1 MIKNVLKKI
10 NIKVLLPNKNIKTPL
25 LSTRFLLSA
34 KNKKNLTII
43 LKKGK
48 AMNKEEILISDIKEK
63 FDTLGVARSL
73 AISDDDRILDFLLKD
88 SKYSQEYKERFFK
101 EHSLALVF
109 KKDDFLNFL
118 DLKLLNSSYT
128 SFSNKI
134 GLGTK
139 AKRFI
144 KNDENVVLNFP
155 FKDGVLKG
163 GQSKDDEKSNEIFF
177 NNVLAKSD
185 IDALFSPKVLTN
197 FELLG
202 EGDIKEVLKNNP
214 SLLIKGN
221 NLIALHTLKEYFRHQ
236 SEQNKV
242 KLIYID
248 PPYNTGSDSFNY
260 NDKFNHST
268 WLTFMKNRLEIAREL
283 LRDDGVIFVQCD
295 DNEQAYLKVLMD
307 EIFGRENFVTSA
319 IRQTRAG
326 GGFGTSDFGIT
337 HDYIIIFAKN
347 RLSSRLN
354 GIQKDKKELTTYFS
368 CNDNK
373 GVFHK
378 RDLKQSQ
385 NQAGTREDRPF
396 MFYPILTKNNEVFSI
411 TDDEFKMIYVDKKFN
426 DTFLNDLKEQYLN
439 SGYDFILPQHSN
451 SLGRWSCGFDGFKK
465 LLNDGDILC
474 ENGKIYKKER
484 LNNENSTK
492 VATSIFLE
500 SKYHNGIATQEN
512 AEIFNKLNFA
522 FPKPEALLQRIIE
535 ISTQE
540 NDLVLDFFAGSG
552 TTMAVA
558 HKMKRRCITIEQ
570 MDYIQTITKERIK
583 KVIEGEQGGI
593 SKAVEWSG
601 GGNVV
606 YCELAPLNA
615 YFVEKIQNS
624 RNEAELESIIASMSE
639 KAFIDYRV
647 DIKKALEDKE
657 FSTLSLED
665 KKATLIDCLDRNMDY
680 IPYADIN
687 DSEYKIS
694 DEAKKLNKIF
704 YNKGE

>member
-1 MIKNVLKKI
+1 
-10 NIKVLLPNKNIKTPL
+10 
-25 LSTRFLLSA
+25 
-34 KNKKNLTII
+34 
-43 LKKGK
+43 
-48 AMNKEEILISDIKEK
+48 MNKEEILISDIKEK

-73 AISDDDRILDFLLKD
+73 TISDDDRILDFLLKD

-221 NLIALHTLKEYFRHQ
+221 NLIALHTLKEYFKNSPQ
-236 SEQNKV
+236 QNKV

-248 PPYNTGSDSFNY
+248 PPYNTGNDDFKY

-268 WLTFMKNRLEIAREL
+268 WLCFMKNRLEIAREL

-307 EIFGRENFVTSA
+307 EIFGRENFITTF
-319 IRQTRAG
+319 IWEKTQHFGRQKINYY
-326 GGFGTSDFGIT
+326 SNKE
-337 HDYIIIFAKN
+337 YILCYAKN
-347 RLSSRLN
+347 LLN
-354 GIQKDKKELTTYFS
+354 
-368 CNDNK
+368 
-373 GVFHK
+373 
-378 RDLKQSQ
+378 SQ
-385 NQAGTREDRPF
+385 NQKKRFLIENIQTEFEDAPLYNASNNQHVLTFPKNSCIFNIEDGTYNETDEPNK
-396 MFYPILTKNNEVFSI
+396 YDLLDAVEVKNSTNVNEFRINFKSRWSDK
-411 TDDEFKMIYVDKKFN
+411 TLQDEIKNGAKVLIKSKKFSPRIIYADN
-426 DTFLNDLKEQYLN
+426 KE
-439 SGYDFILPQHSN
+439 FIVSPKTIIFTN
-451 SLGRWSCGFDGFKK
+451 EKNPFCAEVKGIKVGTT
-465 LLNDGDILC
+465 
-474 ENGKIYKKER
+474 ENGTAELKN
-484 LNNENSTK
+484 LFQDNNQAIE
-492 VATSIFLE
+492 F
-500 SKYHNGIATQEN
+500 
-512 AEIFNKLNFA
+512 FNY
-522 FPKPEALLQRIIE
+522 PKPESLMAYIIE
-535 ISTQE
+535 ISTNE

-552 TTMAVA
+552 TTLAVA
-558 HKMKRRCITIEQ
+558 HKMKRRCIGIEQ
-570 MDYIQTITKERIK
+570 MDYIQNITKERLK

-593 SKAVEWSG
+593 SKAVSWSG

-647 DIKKALEDKE
+647 DIKKVLEDKE
-657 FSTLSLED
+657 FSALSLED

>member
-1 MIKNVLKKI
+1 
-10 NIKVLLPNKNIKTPL
+10 
-25 LSTRFLLSA
+25 
-34 KNKKNLTII
+34 
-43 LKKGK
+43 
-48 AMNKEEILISDIKEK
+48 MNKEEILISDIKEK

-202 EGDIKEVLKNNP
+202 KGNINEVLENKPN
-214 SLLIKGN
+214 LLIKGN

-248 PPYNTGSDSFNY
+248 PPYNTGKDDFKY

-307 EIFGRENFVTSA
+307 EIFGRENFVATICRIA
-319 IRQTRAG
+319 TKRVKGDAKNINKN
-326 GGFGTSDFGIT
+326 
-337 HDYIIIFAKN
+337 HDYIHLYARKIENFSIKHLKKEYNNKSIYDLSDEFVNERGKHLLRPLDNGTLDYTPTLDYIITAPNGDKICAGGDFNEREK
-347 RLSSRLN
+347 RLN
-354 GIQKDKKELTTYFS
+354 GKSNKKDWRFRWSEEKFKFGLENGFIVFKESRGKQRVYF
-368 CNDNK
+368 K
-373 GVFHK
+373 
-378 RDLKQSQ
+378 
-385 NQAGTREDRPF
+385 
-396 MFYPILTKNNEVFSI
+396 
-411 TDDEFKMIYVDKKFN
+411 IYQFVD
-426 DTFLNDLKEQYLN
+426 NDLNLIERTDKVLSVFDEMFNNQ
-439 SGYDFILPQHSN
+439 GTTEISN
-451 SLGRWSCGFDGFKK
+451 VLEKG
-465 LLNDGDILC
+465 
-474 ENGKIYKKER
+474 
-484 LNNENSTK
+484 
-492 VATSIFLE
+492 IFT
-500 SKYHNGIATQEN
+500 Y
-512 AEIFNKLNFA
+512 
-522 FPKPEALLQRIIE
+522 PKPESLMKRIIE

-583 KVIEGEQGGI
+583 KVIDGEQGGI
-593 SKAVEWSG
+593 SKAVSWSG

-624 RNEAELESIIASMSE
+624 RSEAELESIIASMSE

-647 DIKKALEDKE
+647 DIKKVLEDKK
-657 FSTLSLED
+657 FSALSLEN

-687 DSEYKIS
+687 DSEYKIN

>member
-1 MIKNVLKKI
+1 
-10 NIKVLLPNKNIKTPL
+10 
-25 LSTRFLLSA
+25 
-34 KNKKNLTII
+34 
-43 LKKGK
+43 
-48 AMNKEEILISDIKEK
+48 MNKEEILISDIKEK

-248 PPYNTGSDSFNY
+248 PPYNTGNDDFNY
-260 NDKFNHST
+260 NDNFKHST
-268 WLTFMKNRLEIAREL
+268 WLCFMKNRLEIAREL
-283 LRDDGVIFVQCD
+283 LRDDGVIFVQCG

-307 EIFGRENFVTSA
+307 EIFDGENFV
-319 IRQTRAG
+319 
-326 GGFGTSDFGIT
+326 GTICRIATKRVKGDSKNINKIHDYIHIYAKKIKNFQIKHLEKVDDSIYDLRDEFENERGKHLLRPLDNGSINYSQKS
-337 HDYIIIFAKN
+337 DYIIIAPNGEKICAGGNFDKRN
-347 RLSSRLN
+347 ERLKGNFKKKDWCFRWSETKYKWGLEN
-354 GIQKDKKELTTYFS
+354 GFIVFKEVKGKQRVYF
-368 CNDNK
+368 K
-373 GVFHK
+373 
-378 RDLKQSQ
+378 
-385 NQAGTREDRPF
+385 
-396 MFYPILTKNNEVFSI
+396 
-411 TDDEFKMIYVDKKFN
+411 IYQFVD
-426 DTFLNDLKEQYLN
+426 NDLNLIERTDKVLSVFDEMFNNQ
-439 SGYDFILPQHSN
+439 GTTEISN
-451 SLGRWSCGFDGFKK
+451 VLEKG
-465 LLNDGDILC
+465 
-474 ENGKIYKKER
+474 
-484 LNNENSTK
+484 
-492 VATSIFLE
+492 IFT
-500 SKYHNGIATQEN
+500 Y
-512 AEIFNKLNFA
+512 
-522 FPKPEALLQRIIE
+522 PKPESLLRRIIE
-535 ISTQE
+535 ISTNE

-570 MDYIQTITKERIK
+570 MDYIQNITKERIK

-593 SKAVEWSG
+593 SKAVSWSG

-657 FSTLSLED
+657 FSALSLED

>member
-1 MIKNVLKKI
+1 
-10 NIKVLLPNKNIKTPL
+10 
-25 LSTRFLLSA
+25 
-34 KNKKNLTII
+34 
-43 LKKGK
+43 
-48 AMNKEEILISDIKEK
+48 MNKEEILISDIKEK

-202 EGDIKEVLKNNP
+202 EGDIEEVLKNNP

-221 NLIALHTLKEYFRHQ
+221 NLIALHTLKEYFKNSPQ
-236 SEQNKV
+236 QNKV

-248 PPYNTGSDSFNY
+248 PPYNTGSDSFSY
-260 NDKFNHST
+260 NDKFKHST
-268 WLTFMKNRLEIAREL
+268 WLCFMKNRLEIAREF
-283 LRDDGVIFVQCD
+283 LRDDGAIFVQCD

-307 EIFGRENFVTSA
+307 EIFGRENFVCNF
-319 IRQTRAG
+319 IW
-326 GGFGTSDFGIT
+326 
-337 HDYIIIFAKN
+337 
-347 RLSSRLN
+347 
-354 GIQKDKKELTTYFS
+354 KKT
-368 CNDNK
+368 NNP
-373 GVFHK
+373 
-378 RDLKQSQ
+378 
-385 NQAGTREDRPF
+385 N
-396 MFYPILTKNNEVFSI
+396 LTKNNLGIQSEYIVCFSKKIDFIFEKICLDEEDIAKYKFFDENGRYKLVGLNKTGTINDKRPNLEYIIKSPENTDIYPKPRWRWSKEKFEWALKNNRIVFSKNKNEYSVYYKQYIDEDNDGNKIVRSKLISNLLLDNGTTTEGTSEI
-411 TDDEFKMIYVDKKFN
+411 T
-426 DTFLNDLKEQYLN
+426 
-439 SGYDFILPQHSN
+439 
-451 SLGRWSCGFDGFKK
+451 K
-465 LLNDGDILC
+465 LLNKG
-474 ENGKIYKKER
+474 
-484 LNNENSTK
+484 
-492 VATSIFLE
+492 A
-500 SKYHNGIATQEN
+500 
-512 AEIFNKLNFA
+512 FN
-522 FPKPEALLQRIIE
+522 FPKPEALLQRILE

-570 MDYIQTITKERIK
+570 MDYIETITKERLK
-583 KVIEGEQGGI
+583 KVIDGEQGGI
-593 SKAVEWSG
+593 SKAVSWSG

-615 YFVEKIQNS
+615 FFVEKIQNS
-624 RNEAELESIIASMSE
+624 RSEAELESIIASMSE

>member
-1 MIKNVLKKI
+1 
-10 NIKVLLPNKNIKTPL
+10 
-25 LSTRFLLSA
+25 
-34 KNKKNLTII
+34 
-43 LKKGK
+43 
-48 AMNKEEILISDIKEK
+48 MNKEEILISDIKEK

-248 PPYNTGSDSFNY
+248 PPYNTGNDDFKY
-260 NDKFNHST
+260 NDKFKHST
-268 WLTFMKNRLEIAREL
+268 WLCFMKNRLEIAREL

-307 EIFGRENFVTSA
+307 EIFGRENFITTF
-319 IRQTRAG
+319 IWEKTQHFGRQ
-326 GGFGTSDFGIT
+326 
-337 HDYIIIFAKN
+337 
-347 RLSSRLN
+347 
-354 GIQKDKKELTTYFS
+354 
-368 CNDNK
+368 
-373 GVFHK
+373 
-378 RDLKQSQ
+378 
-385 NQAGTREDRPF
+385 
-396 MFYPILTKNNEVFSI
+396 
-411 TDDEFKMIYVDKKFN
+411 
-426 DTFLNDLKEQYLN
+426 
-439 SGYDFILPQHSN
+439 
-451 SLGRWSCGFDGFKK
+451 
-465 LLNDGDILC
+465 
-474 ENGKIYKKER
+474 KINYY
-484 LNNENSTK
+484 ST
-492 VATSIFLE
+492 
-500 SKYHNGIATQEN
+500 G
-512 AEIFNKLNFA
+512 
-522 FPKPEALLQRIIE
+522 
-535 ISTQE
+535 
-540 NDLVLDFFAGSG
+540 
-552 TTMAVA
+552 
-558 HKMKRRCITIEQ
+558 
-570 MDYIQTITKERIK
+570 
-583 KVIEGEQGGI
+583 
-593 SKAVEWSG
+593 
-601 GGNVV
+601 
-606 YCELAPLNA
+606 
-615 YFVEKIQNS
+615 
-624 RNEAELESIIASMSE
+624 
-639 KAFIDYRV
+639 
-647 DIKKALEDKE
+647 
-657 FSTLSLED
+657 
-665 KKATLIDCLDRNMDY
+665 
-680 IPYADIN
+680 
-687 DSEYKIS
+687 
-694 DEAKKLNKIF
+694 
-704 YNKGE
+704 

>member
-1 MIKNVLKKI
+1 MKISKKV
-10 NIKVLLPNKNIKTPL
+10 NIKVLLKNSKIPL
-25 LSTRFLLSA
+25 LSTRFLLLA
-34 KNKKNLTII
+34 KIKKKLIRIPNY
-43 LKKGK
+43 KQKGK

-202 EGDIKEVLKNNP
+202 KGNINEVLKNNP

-221 NLIALHTLKEYFRHQ
+221 NLIALHTLKEYFKNSPQ
-236 SEQNKV
+236 QNKV

-268 WLTFMKNRLEIAREL
+268 WLCFMKNRLEIAREL

-295 DNEQAYLKVLMD
+295 DSEQAYLKVLMD
-307 EIFGRENFVTSA
+307 EIFGKENFITSFVWEKTQHFG
-319 IRQTRAG
+319 RQKINFYSNKEFILCYAKSLFIGENKKRLLIESIQTEFEDAPLYNATNNKHILTFPAKSCIFKIDDGIYTQSEDDKYELLDSIDVKNATNTNEFRIN
-326 GGFGTSDFGIT
+326 FKSRWSDKTLQNEIKNGAKILIKSKKLSPRIIYADNKEFIVSPKT
-337 HDYIIIFAKN
+337 IIF
-347 RLSSRLN
+347 
-354 GIQKDKKELTTYFS
+354 
-368 CNDNK
+368 
-373 GVFHK
+373 
-378 RDLKQSQ
+378 
-385 NQAGTREDRPF
+385 
-396 MFYPILTKNNEVFSI
+396 
-411 TDDEFKMIYVDKKFN
+411 
-426 DTFLNDLKEQYLN
+426 
-439 SGYDFILPQHSN
+439 SN
-451 SLGRWSCGFDGFKK
+451 SNNPFCTTFKGIK
-465 LLNDGDILC
+465 VGTT
-474 ENGKIYKKER
+474 ENGSSEI
-484 LNNENSTK
+484 ENLLGK
-492 VATSIFLE
+492 DIF
-500 SKYHNGIATQEN
+500 KY
-512 AEIFNKLNFA
+512 
-522 FPKPEALLQRIIE
+522 PKPESLIAYLIE
-535 ISTQE
+535 ISTNE

-593 SKAVEWSG
+593 SKAVSWSG

-624 RNEAELESIIASMSE
+624 RSEAELESIIASMSE

-657 FSTLSLED
+657 FSALSLEN

>member
-1 MIKNVLKKI
+1 
-10 NIKVLLPNKNIKTPL
+10 
-25 LSTRFLLSA
+25 
-34 KNKKNLTII
+34 
-43 LKKGK
+43 
-48 AMNKEEILISDIKEK
+48 MNKEEILISDIKEK

-73 AISDDDRILDFLLKD
+73 TISDDDRILDFLLKD

-221 NLIALHTLKEYFRHQ
+221 NLIALHTLKEYFKNSPQ
-236 SEQNKV
+236 QNKV

-248 PPYNTGSDSFNY
+248 PPYNTGNDDFKY
-260 NDKFNHST
+260 NDKFKHST

-307 EIFGRENFVTSA
+307 EIFGRDNFVACLIWQKKKGGSQDSENFAKEHEYILCYKKSTWQIKNTTEKYEENEFTKIINNKKA
-319 IRQTRAG
+319 KILKLEKWGAG
-326 GGFGTSDFGIT
+326 SLRIDAPTLYYPIKDP
-337 HDYIIIFAKN
+337 
-347 RLSSRLN
+347 N
-354 GIQKDKKELTTYFS
+354 G
-368 CNDNK
+368 ND
-373 GVFHK
+373 
-378 RDLKQSQ
+378 
-385 NQAGTREDRPF
+385 
-396 MFYPILTKNNEVFSI
+396 FYPIAPNGEC
-411 TDDEFKMIYVDKKFN
+411 
-426 DTFLNDLKEQYLN
+426 
-439 SGYDFILPQHSN
+439 
-451 SLGRWSCGFDGFKK
+451 GRWRKK
-465 LLNDGDILC
+465 P
-474 ENGKIYKKER
+474 ENLDKDHIFWQ
-484 LNNENSTK
+484 ENSKGRLTPYEVIYFDEVNEKTIKTRTIFTEYGTTTDATK
-492 VATSIFLE
+492 
-500 SKYHNGIATQEN
+500 
-512 AEIFNKLNFA
+512 EIQVLYGNKLFA
-522 FPKPEALLQRIIE
+522 TPKPEALLQRIIE
-535 ISTQE
+535 ISTNE

-552 TTMAVA
+552 TTLAVA
-558 HKMKRRCITIEQ
+558 HKMKRRCIGIEQ
-570 MDYIQTITKERIK
+570 MDYIQNITKERLK

-593 SKAVEWSG
+593 SKAVSWSG

-647 DIKKALEDKE
+647 DIKKVLEDKE
-657 FSTLSLED
+657 FSALSLED

>member
-1 MIKNVLKKI
+1 M
-10 NIKVLLPNKNIKTPL
+10 
-25 LSTRFLLSA
+25 
-34 KNKKNLTII
+34 
-43 LKKGK
+43 
-48 AMNKEEILISDIKEK
+48 
-63 FDTLGVARSL
+63 
-73 AISDDDRILDFLLKD
+73 
-88 SKYSQEYKERFFK
+88 
-101 EHSLALVF
+101 
-109 KKDDFLNFL
+109 
-118 DLKLLNSSYT
+118 
-128 SFSNKI
+128 
-134 GLGTK
+134 
-139 AKRFI
+139 
-144 KNDENVVLNFP
+144 
-155 FKDGVLKG
+155 
-163 GQSKDDEKSNEIFF
+163 
-177 NNVLAKSD
+177 
-185 IDALFSPKVLTN
+185 
-197 FELLG
+197 
-202 EGDIKEVLKNNP
+202 LKNRPN
-214 SLLIKGN
+214 LLIKGN
-221 NLIALHTLKEYFRHQ
+221 NLIALHTLKEYFRHAPQ
-236 SEQNKV
+236 KDKV

-248 PPYNTGSDSFNY
+248 PPYNTGNDSFNY
-260 NDKFNHST
+260 NDRFNHST

-354 GIQKDKKELTTYFS
+354 GIQKDKKELTAYFS

-439 SGYDFILPQHSN
+439 NGYDFILPQHSN

-522 FPKPEALLQRIIE
+522 FPKPEALIKRILE
-535 ISTQE
+535 ISTNE

-552 TTMAVA
+552 TTLAVA
-558 HKMKRRCITIEQ
+558 HKMKRRYIGIEQ
-570 MDYIQTITKERIK
+570 MDYIESITKERLK

-593 SKAVEWSG
+593 SKAVSWSG
-601 GGNVV
+601 GGSLI
-606 YCELAPLNA
+606 YCELANLNA
-615 YFVEKIQNS
+615 KFIEKIENS
-624 RNEAELESIIASMSE
+624 SDENELNQIYE
-639 KAFIDYRV
+639 KLIKFAFIDYRV
-647 DIKKALEDKE
+647 DIQNDLKDLEFAALEFIE
-657 FSTLSLED
+657 
-665 KKATLIDCLDRNMDY
+665 KKRILKKCLDRNMDY
-680 IPYADIN
+680 IPYADME
-687 DSEYKIS
+687 DSDYKI
-694 DEAKKLNKIF
+694 DERTKKLNDIF
-704 YNKGE
+704 YKGSNDE

>member
-1 MIKNVLKKI
+1 
-10 NIKVLLPNKNIKTPL
+10 
-25 LSTRFLLSA
+25 
-34 KNKKNLTII
+34 
-43 LKKGK
+43 
-48 AMNKEEILISDIKEK
+48 MNKEEILISDIKEK

-221 NLIALHTLKEYFRHQ
+221 NLIALHTLKEYFRRQ

-248 PPYNTGSDSFNY
+248 PPYNTGNDDFNY
-260 NDKFNHST
+260 NDKFKHST
-268 WLTFMKNRLEIAREL
+268 WLTFMKNRLEIAKEL
-283 LRDDGVIFVQCD
+283 LRDDGVIFVQCG

-307 EIFGRENFVTSA
+307 EIFGRENFVATICRIA
-319 IRQTRAG
+319 TKRVKGDAKNINKN
-326 GGFGTSDFGIT
+326 
-337 HDYIIIFAKN
+337 HDYIHLYARKIENFSIKHLKKEYNNKSIYDLSDEFVNERGKHLLRPLDNGTLDYTPTLDYIITAPNGDKICAGGDFNEREK
-347 RLSSRLN
+347 RLN
-354 GIQKDKKELTTYFS
+354 GKSNKKDWRFRWSEEKFKFGLENGFIVFKESRGKQRVYF
-368 CNDNK
+368 K
-373 GVFHK
+373 
-378 RDLKQSQ
+378 
-385 NQAGTREDRPF
+385 
-396 MFYPILTKNNEVFSI
+396 
-411 TDDEFKMIYVDKKFN
+411 IYQFVD
-426 DTFLNDLKEQYLN
+426 NDLNLIERTDKVLSVFDEMFNNQ
-439 SGYDFILPQHSN
+439 GTTEISN
-451 SLGRWSCGFDGFKK
+451 VLEKG
-465 LLNDGDILC
+465 
-474 ENGKIYKKER
+474 
-484 LNNENSTK
+484 
-492 VATSIFLE
+492 IFT
-500 SKYHNGIATQEN
+500 Y
-512 AEIFNKLNFA
+512 
-522 FPKPEALLQRIIE
+522 PKPESLLRRIIE
-535 ISTQE
+535 ISTNE

-570 MDYIQTITKERIK
+570 MDYIETITKERIK
-583 KVIEGEQGGI
+583 KVIDGEQGGI
-593 SKAVEWSG
+593 SKAVSWSG

-615 YFVEKIQNS
+615 FFVEKIQNS
-624 RNEAELESIIASMSE
+624 RSEAELESIIASMSE

-647 DIKKALEDKE
+647 DIKKVLEDKE
-657 FSTLSLED
+657 FSALSLED

>member
-1 MIKNVLKKI
+1 
-10 NIKVLLPNKNIKTPL
+10 
-25 LSTRFLLSA
+25 
-34 KNKKNLTII
+34 
-43 LKKGK
+43 
-48 AMNKEEILISDIKEK
+48 MNKEEILISDIKEK

-248 PPYNTGSDSFNY
+248 PPYNTGNDDFNY
-260 NDKFNHST
+260 NDKFKHST
-268 WLTFMKNRLEIAREL
+268 WLTFMKNRLEIAKEL
-283 LRDDGVIFVQCD
+283 LRDDGVIFVQI
-295 DNEQAYLKVLMD
+295 DNSPSDLKEGPEMPYLGVLMD
-307 EIFGRENFVTSA
+307 EIFGRSNYLTSLTWKKKGNPSNTIDVGIGTITETIFV
-319 IRQTRAG
+319 
-326 GGFGTSDFGIT
+326 
-337 HDYIIIFAKN
+337 YAKN
-347 RLSSRLN
+347 
-354 GIQKDKKELTTYFS
+354 I
-368 CNDNK
+368 
-373 GVFHK
+373 
-378 RDLKQSQ
+378 
-385 NQAGTREDRPF
+385 
-396 MFYPILTKNNEVFSI
+396 NNVAVNLL
-411 TDDEFKMIYVDKKFN
+411 EFKRTYKYTDECGDYNLDDLLKTNEGDYERKTMIYEIKVGDLS
-426 DTFLNDLKEQYLN
+426 FLPPNNKRWTMGKEKVEEK
-439 SGYDFILPQHSN
+439 I
-451 SLGRWSCGFDGFKK
+451 K
-465 LLNDGDILC
+465 
-474 ENGKIYKKER
+474 NGKFIIKDGKFFIKKYKEDYLKGEFK
-484 LNNENSTK
+484 LYNNLLLEQGSLKIAKGELEN
-492 VATSIFLE
+492 L
-500 SKYHNGIATQEN
+500 G
-512 AEIFNKLNFA
+512 FNKEDFDT
-522 FPKPEALLQRIIE
+522 PKPEALMKHILKIA
-535 ISTQE
+535 TNE

-570 MDYIQTITKERIK
+570 MDYIQTITKERMK

-593 SKAVEWSG
+593 SKAVSWSG

-615 YFVEKIQNS
+615 FFVEKIQNS
-624 RNEAELESIIASMSE
+624 RSEAELESIIASMSE

-657 FSTLSLED
+657 FSALSLED

-694 DEAKKLNKIF
+694 DEVKKLNKIF

>member
-1 MIKNVLKKI
+1 
-10 NIKVLLPNKNIKTPL
+10 
-25 LSTRFLLSA
+25 
-34 KNKKNLTII
+34 
-43 LKKGK
+43 
-48 AMNKEEILISDIKEK
+48 MNKEEILISDIKEK

-221 NLIALHTLKEYFRHQ
+221 NLIALHTLKEYFKNSPQ
-236 SEQNKV
+236 QNKV

-248 PPYNTGSDSFNY
+248 PPYNTGNDDFKY
-260 NDKFNHST
+260 NDKFKHST
-268 WLTFMKNRLEIAREL
+268 WLCFMKNRLEIAREL

-307 EIFGRENFVTSA
+307 EIFGRENFVNCITCKVKS
-319 IRQTRAG
+319 AG
-326 GGFGTSDFGIT
+326 GLTTDTEMFFDCAEYLIC
-337 HDYIIIFAKN
+337 YAKN
-347 RLSSRLN
+347 SNYLTYNSIKIEIEIINSN
-354 GIQKDKKELTTYFS
+354 SKTAKQYNKIITNIQYDKKEFVAKKDDITYYKIKKGDFEIKNLPIKEMNEQDFFNNRNEIFRLTALS
-368 CNDNK
+368 GGIGK
-373 GVFHK
+373 K
-378 RDLKQSQ
+378 LK
-385 NQAGTREDRPF
+385 NHIEDF
-396 MFYPILTKNNEVFSI
+396 TNNEDLFVFEYIPS
-411 TDDEFKMIYVDKKFN
+411 KGKDKGI
-426 DTFLNDLKEQYLN
+426 LSQYL
-439 SGYDFILPQHSN
+439 L
-451 SLGRWSCGFDGFKK
+451 
-465 LLNDGDILC
+465 
-474 ENGKIYKKER
+474 YKG
-484 LNNENSTK
+484 
-492 VATSIFLE
+492 ATITML
-500 SKYHNGIATQEN
+500 
-512 AEIFNKLNFA
+512 NKLVKIDERNKRLVKLEPISNIIIDDLWQGISNEGGIQFKNA
-522 FPKPEALLQRIIE
+522 KKPETLIQRIIE
-535 ISTQE
+535 ISTQK

-570 MDYIQTITKERIK
+570 MDYIQTITKERMK
-583 KVIEGEQGGI
+583 KVIDGEQGGI
-593 SKAVEWSG
+593 SKAVSWSG

-647 DIKKALEDKE
+647 DIKKVLEDKE
-657 FSTLSLED
+657 FSALSLED

>member
-1 MIKNVLKKI
+1 
-10 NIKVLLPNKNIKTPL
+10 
-25 LSTRFLLSA
+25 
-34 KNKKNLTII
+34 
-43 LKKGK
+43 
-48 AMNKEEILISDIKEK
+48 MNKEEILISDIKEK

-248 PPYNTGSDSFNY
+248 PPYNTGNDDFNY

-268 WLTFMKNRLEIAREL
+268 WLCFMKNRLEIAREL

-307 EIFGRENFVTSA
+307 EIFGRDNFVATICRIA
-319 IRQTRAG
+319 TKRVKGDAKNINKN
-326 GGFGTSDFGIT
+326 
-337 HDYIIIFAKN
+337 HDYIHLYARKIENFSIKHLKKEYNNKSIYDLSDEFVNERGKHLLRPLDNGTLDYTPTLDYIITAPNGDKICAGGDFNEREK
-347 RLSSRLN
+347 RLN
-354 GIQKDKKELTTYFS
+354 GKSNKKDWRFRWSEEKFKFGLENGFIVFKESRGKQRVYF
-368 CNDNK
+368 K
-373 GVFHK
+373 
-378 RDLKQSQ
+378 
-385 NQAGTREDRPF
+385 
-396 MFYPILTKNNEVFSI
+396 
-411 TDDEFKMIYVDKKFN
+411 IYQFVD
-426 DTFLNDLKEQYLN
+426 NDLNLIERTDKVLSVFDEMFNNQ
-439 SGYDFILPQHSN
+439 GTTEISN
-451 SLGRWSCGFDGFKK
+451 VLEKG
-465 LLNDGDILC
+465 
-474 ENGKIYKKER
+474 
-484 LNNENSTK
+484 
-492 VATSIFLE
+492 IFT
-500 SKYHNGIATQEN
+500 Y
-512 AEIFNKLNFA
+512 
-522 FPKPEALLQRIIE
+522 PKPESLLRRIIE
-535 ISTQE
+535 ISTNE
-540 NDLVLDFFAGSG
+540 NDLVMDFFAGSG
-552 TTMAVA
+552 TTLAAA

-583 KVIEGEQGGI
+583 KVIDGEQGGI
-593 SKAVEWSG
+593 SKAVSWSG

-624 RNEAELESIIASMSE
+624 RSEAELESIIASMSE

-647 DIKKALEDKE
+647 DIKKVLEDKE

>member
-1 MIKNVLKKI
+1 
-10 NIKVLLPNKNIKTPL
+10 
-25 LSTRFLLSA
+25 
-34 KNKKNLTII
+34 
-43 LKKGK
+43 
-48 AMNKEEILISDIKEK
+48 MNKEEILISDIKEK

-248 PPYNTGSDSFNY
+248 PPYNTGNDDFNY
-260 NDKFNHST
+260 NDNFKHST
-268 WLTFMKNRLEIAREL
+268 WLCFMKNRLEIAKEL

-307 EIFGRENFVTSA
+307 EIFGKENFVATICRIA
-319 IRQTRAG
+319 TKRVKGDAKNINKN
-326 GGFGTSDFGIT
+326 
-337 HDYIIIFAKN
+337 HDYIHLYARKIENFSIKHLKKEYNNKSIYDLSDEFVNERGKHLLRPLDNGTLDYTPTLDYIITAPNGDKICAGGDFNEREK
-347 RLSSRLN
+347 RLN
-354 GIQKDKKELTTYFS
+354 GKSNKKDWRFRWSEEKFKFGLENGFIVFKESRGKQRVYF
-368 CNDNK
+368 K
-373 GVFHK
+373 
-378 RDLKQSQ
+378 
-385 NQAGTREDRPF
+385 
-396 MFYPILTKNNEVFSI
+396 
-411 TDDEFKMIYVDKKFN
+411 IYQFVD
-426 DTFLNDLKEQYLN
+426 NDLNLIERTDKVLSVFDEMFNNQ
-439 SGYDFILPQHSN
+439 GTTEISN
-451 SLGRWSCGFDGFKK
+451 VLEKG
-465 LLNDGDILC
+465 
-474 ENGKIYKKER
+474 
-484 LNNENSTK
+484 
-492 VATSIFLE
+492 IFT
-500 SKYHNGIATQEN
+500 Y
-512 AEIFNKLNFA
+512 
-522 FPKPEALLQRIIE
+522 PKPESLLRRIIE
-535 ISTQE
+535 ISTNE

-593 SKAVEWSG
+593 SKAVSWSG

-647 DIKKALEDKE
+647 DIKKVLEDKE

-694 DEAKKLNKIF
+694 DETKKLNKIF

>member
-1 MIKNVLKKI
+1 MQ
-10 NIKVLLPNKNIKTPL
+10 
-25 LSTRFLLSA
+25 
-34 KNKKNLTII
+34 
-43 LKKGK
+43 
-48 AMNKEEILISDIKEK
+48 KENALISDIKEQ
-63 FDTLGVARSL
+63 FSSLMNARSL
-73 AISDDDRILDFLLKD
+73 AVSNDKRILEFLLEKSQHKD
-88 SKYSQEYKERFFK
+88 ECKERFF
-101 EHSLALVF
+101 ENLCGALIF

-118 DLKLLNSSYT
+118 DLRLLSFSYT

-134 GLGTK
+134 GLGVSEK
-139 AKRFI
+139 KFL
-144 KNDENVVLNFP
+144 KNSQNVVLNFP
-155 FKDGVLKG
+155 FKDCVLKG
-163 GQSKDDEKSNEIFF
+163 GQSKDDDKSTELFF
-177 NNVLAKSD
+177 NNILAKSE
-185 IDALFSPKVLTN
+185 IDVLFSPKVLNN
-197 FELLG
+197 FELIGGGQNDTL
-202 EGDIKEVLKNNP
+202 ENVLKNKPN
-214 SLLIKGN
+214 LLIKGN
-221 NLIALHTLKEYFRHQ
+221 NLIALHSLKEHFKSQ

-260 NDKFNHST
+260 NDRFNHST
-268 WLTFMKNRLEIAREL
+268 YLTFMKNRLEIAREL

-347 RLSSRLN
+347 RISSRLN
-354 GIQKDKKELTTYFS
+354 GIQKDKKELTAYFS

-385 NQAGTREDRPF
+385 NQAGNREDRPF

-439 SGYDFILPQHSN
+439 NGYDFILPQHSN

-465 LLNDGDILC
+465 LLNDGDILY

-512 AEIFNKLNFA
+512 AEIFNTLNFA
-522 FPKPEALLQRIIE
+522 FPKPEALIQRIIE
-535 ISTQE
+535 ISTNE

-552 TTMAVA
+552 TTLAVA
-558 HKMKRRCITIEQ
+558 HKMKRRYIGIEQ
-570 MDYIQTITKERIK
+570 MEYIESITKERLK

-593 SKAVEWSG
+593 SKAVSWNG
-601 GGNVV
+601 GGNLI
-606 YCELAPLNA
+606 YCELASLNA
-615 YFVEKIQNS
+615 KFIEKIENS
-624 RNEAELESIIASMSE
+624 SDENELNKIYENLQ
-639 KAFIDYRV
+639 KLAFIDYRV
-647 DIKKALEDKE
+647 DIQNDLKDDE
-657 FSTLSLED
+657 FSNLDFTS
-665 KKATLIDCLDRNMDY
+665 KKRILKKCLDRNMDY
-680 IPYADIN
+680 IPYADID
-687 DSEYKIS
+687 DSEYKI
-694 DEAKKLNKIF
+694 DEQTRILNDIF
-704 YNKGE
+704 YKGGNDE